1 MRLQLKCYS
10 VCGTYF
16 VWFDY
21 AARNVL
27 HSCKRTA
34 FVWMQLSVWWVQFAT
49 AGVFKSWRLVFA
61 LAFSLLKSH
70 LWRKRKM
77 LSTNTSIFHR
87 AITCAVFLMHSI
99 CVCIIWYYFW
109 SYPNESICIRYQI
122 FEYKKWLWTML
133 WVNSVLC

>member
-49 AGVFKSWRLVFA
+49 AGVFETLTSRFCSRFFA
-61 LAFSLLKSH
+61 FEICDANEKCSALTRPCFIDHCAAF
-70 LWRKRKM
+70 W
-77 LSTNTSIFHR
+77 
-87 AITCAVFLMHSI
+87 MHSL
-99 CVCIIWYYFW
+99 CVCIIWYYFAW
-109 SYPNESICIRYQI
+109 SYPNESIYIHYEIC
-122 FEYKKWLWTML
+122 EYKKWLWTML
-133 WVNSVLC
+133 WMNSVLC